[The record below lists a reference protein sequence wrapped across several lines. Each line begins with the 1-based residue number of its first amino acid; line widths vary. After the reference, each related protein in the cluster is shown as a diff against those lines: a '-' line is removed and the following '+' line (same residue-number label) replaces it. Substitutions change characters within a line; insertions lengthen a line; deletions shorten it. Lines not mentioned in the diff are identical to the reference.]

1 MRENEE
7 DDVVEVD
14 DIKRWESLVE
24 LSSHPTLVMFYSP
37 DCPHCLAMEPYF
49 TSYAKEF
56 EGKVTFV
63 RVNIIDNLI
72 IAAKYG
78 VLGTPTFKLF
88 CKGRPV
94 QEYVGE
100 LYPSLIKKMVED
112 TLMERS
118 QCVDKATW
126 IYPNITGYS

>member
-1 MRENEE
+1 MREDE
-7 DDVVEVD
+7 DEKVIEVNVHG
-14 DIKRWESLVE
+14 WGTLVE
-24 LSSHPTLVMFYSP
+24 QSSDPTLVMFYSS

-49 TSYAKEF
+49 SSYAKEF
-56 EGKVTFV
+56 EGKVKFV
-63 RVNIIDNLI
+63 RVNIVENLI

-94 QEYVGE
+94 QDYVGE
-100 LYPSLIKKMVED
+100 MYPSLIKKMVED
-112 TLMERS
+112 GLTERE
-118 QCVDKATW
+118 QCVDRASW